1 MVVITPE
8 YNHPKEL
15 SLANEMLA
23 RGLPLLHIRK
33 PYWTFEQL
41 EHWVEKISYQHQ
53 DRLVIHIPTPVINN
67 CLKVFKQYSRLINS
81 IKAQYAHLS
90 TENCSLVNNYMS
102 ELPYLSTSVH
112 NSTESKQLS
121 TRHRRAFLSP
131 VFTSISKR
139 GYHPTIDW
147 TSILQAWEFP
157 WIQTVALGGIT
168 PEYIPIIQAQGFDD
182 FAVLG
187 AIWQAQEP
195 LKIFDLCH
203 NQDHLFFP

>member
-8 YNHPKEL
+8 YEYPKEL

-33 PYWTFEQL
+33 PHWTYEQL
-41 EHWVEKISYQHQ
+41 EHYVKNISYQHR

-67 CLKVFKQYSRLINS
+67 CSKVFKQYSQLINS

-90 TENCSLVNNYMS
+90 TTNCSFVHNYAS

-112 NSTESKQLS
+112 NSAELTKLLTKHQ
-121 TRHRRAFLSP
+121 RAFLSP
-131 VFTSISKR
+131 VFSSISKI
-139 GYHPTIDW
+139 GYHPTVDW
-147 TSILQAWEFP
+147 SSMLQTWKYP

-168 PEYIPIIQAQGFDD
+168 PERIPLIQAMGFDD

-187 AIWQAQEP
+187 AIWHDQEP
-195 LKIFDLCH
+195 LKIFDLCYK
-203 NQDHLFFP
+203 QDPLFFP